1 MTQFFHY
8 VLRTTDVAA
17 AREFYSAVLGN
28 TDAEIVQLHEQALAR
43 GARPHW
49 LGFLDVAEVE
59 IATAAFVARGA
70 APLGPKWVDP
80 RGLEAAVMRD
90 PGGAVV
96 ALGKPAA
103 RAARAS
109 TAQDAEVSQPRVAW
123 HLLSTVD
130 VERAI
135 ANYRELFGW
144 EFKEPVDLGEHGVLH
159 PFAWRPGGVAV
170 GALSDIAERP
180 GVHPH
185 WLFHFQVAAL
195 DLALEAV
202 RAGGGLVVG
211 PFTLQSGA
219 RVAVCDDAQCAAFAL
234 LESKGNPA
242 RVSEG

>member
-103 RAARAS
+103 AAG
-109 TAQDAEVSQPRVAW
+109 AESSQPRVAW
-123 HLLSTVD
+123 HMLNIAD
-130 VERAI
+130 VERAV

-144 EFKEPVDLGEHGVLH
+144 EFKEPVDLGEHGVFH
-159 PFAWRPGGVAV
+159 PFAWQAGGLAV
-170 GALSDIAERP
+170 GALSDSAQRP

-185 WLFHFQVAAL
+185 WLFHFHVAAL
-195 DLALEAV
+195 DTALEAV
-202 RAGGGLVVG
+202 RVGGVFVLG
-211 PFTLQSGA
+211 P
-219 RVAVCDDAQCAAFAL
+219 
-234 LESKGNPA
+234 
-242 RVSEG
+242 